1 MFRKGIRL
9 LILAGLMVPLVG
21 AVAGA
26 QSASDDIGAD
36 GLKRRGDGSIDDT
49 QPSDVGGGADR
60 EDRAERED
68 RADREDRAERPER
81 AERADRPERP
91 ERADR
96 PERPERGER
105 PDRPER
111 TDRSG

>member
-9 LILAGLMVPLVG
+9 LMLAGLMVPLIG
-21 AVAGA
+21 TVAAA
-26 QSASDDIGAD
+26 QSVSDDIGTD
-36 GLKRRGDGSIDDT
+36 GLKLRGDGSIDDT
-49 QPSDVGGGADR
+49 QPGDVGGDVDR

-68 RADREDRAERPER
+68 RADREDRAERGDRAERPER
-81 AERADRPERP
+81 AERPDRAERP
-91 ERADR
+91 ERA
-96 PERPERGER
+96 ER